1 MTSAQEFVEYAESV
15 VARDKSAVSSVEIRS
30 AVSRAYYGAYHAC
43 LQFEA
48 SLAIVGRESNRRG
61 GIHEK
66 LLQRLGN
73 PDSSLSDAIKLISR
87 KLSALLRQSREE
99 REHADYHLDIEYSI
113 EQAKVAVIE
122 ARKIVDLANI
132 K

>member
-1 MTSAQEFVEYAESV
+1 MTSAQEFIEYAESV
-15 VARDKSAVSSVEIRS
+15 IAREQETLNSVEIRS

-48 SLAIVGRESNRRG
+48 SLTYVGRESNRPG

-66 LLQRLGN
+66 LIQRLGS
-73 PDSSLSDAIKLISR
+73 PDSRLAEPVKLRSR

-99 REHADYHLDIEYSI
+99 RERADYHLDIEYSF
-113 EQAKVAVIE
+113 EQAKSAVIE
-122 ARKIVDLANI
+122 ARKIIDLSI
-132 K
+132 QT

>member
-15 VARDKSAVSSVEIRS
+15 VARDKSAVSSVELRS
-30 AVSRAYYGAYHAC
+30 AVSRAYYGAYHTC

-48 SLAIVGRESNRRG
+48 SLAIVGRESDRPG
-61 GIHEK
+61 GVHEK
-66 LLQRLGN
+66 LLQRLGS
-73 PDSSLSDAIKLISR
+73 PDSRLSDAIKLTSR
-87 KLSALLRQSREE
+87 RLSALLRQSREE
-99 REHADYHLDIEYSI
+99 RERADYHLDIEYSFD
-113 EQAKVAVIE
+113 QAKVAVIE